1 MDEKYL
7 KKLVLARLNASSP
20 DISFSI
26 GEFGDFTRDQLIREV
41 EKGTDVGKAATEME
55 LNFLRKLPK
64 FAQMVE

>member
-26 GEFGDFTRDQLIREV
+26 GKYGDFTRDQLIREV
-41 EKGTDVGKAATEME
+41 EKGTDVGLAATEME